1 MRRRL
6 LDSYRPDGGDQL
18 LFHEGEGGRV
28 TRIDLIFDS
37 QALKR
42 AFELEEKMCCGIQ
55 PGSKTRMNGGRVR
68 GGQNEAAIVKC
79 PELVRRDGEVED
91 HRVGRDKIGRALEPF
106 QSRAKKGLEVVR
118 KEADIPRRV
127 VGIVGTT
134 QEDVVVGRGGIPK
147 HNEQHIEHRDQVR
160 GLWMSPWP
168 VPRSGSKANC

>member
-1 MRRRL
+1 
-6 LDSYRPDGGDQL
+6 
-18 LFHEGEGGRV
+18 
-28 TRIDLIFDS
+28 
-37 QALKR
+37 
-42 AFELEEKMCCGIQ
+42 MCCGIQ

-79 PELVRRDGEVED
+79 PELVRLDGEVED
-91 HRVGRDKIGRALEPF
+91 HSVSRDKIGRALEPF

-147 HNEQHIEHRDQVR
+147 HNEQHIEHRDQVKE
-160 GLWMSPWP
+160 LWMSP
-168 VPRSGSKANC
+168 